1 MVISFKKTVASS
13 LSGWNIIFSVLPL
26 YTGWPDVWLH
36 FEGKRYDRN
45 LYKFN
50 NIYLVISYIFGYIT
64 KYLKVSPSYVLIG
77 CLSVCMFV
85 CCLITDWAVTYS
97 VIFVLIAGWLYA
109 KRIRIRF
116 LVRRKNCFDTVLSNA
131 LRISNYTYWQNINNV
146 LRWLGGAQP
155 LPTRNYRPRYRRYSL
170 EASGE

>member
-85 CCLITDWAVTYS
+85 CCLITQK
-97 VIFVLIAGWLYA
+97 WLNRLGCNVY
-109 KRIRIRF
+109 RYLR
-116 LVRRKNCFDTVLSNA
+116 LGPGMVLS
-131 LRISNYTYWQNINNV
+131 WKK
-146 LRWLGGAQP
+146 
-155 LPTRNYRPRYRRYSL
+155 
-170 EASGE
+170 SGSGSRFAGKPEKTVFKGVS